1 MRLHK
6 LSFLLDF
13 GLYVLVQPPREEPY
27 RAAQGDLSRDWTSR
41 AFRRKHNATALA
53 PWLDSSVTL
62 CNTIRLR
69 VYSRDA
75 EIPVDSLVQSNVNVC
90 SSVIA
95 REANGVETVAR
106 SLLYCAPQLL
116 GRLIRLA
123 AAGLSIVVFVVP
135 VTGRQEVVQDKISH
149 LLTQPP
155 TAREVKAEMHPR
167 KNAAERRL
175 LGGG

>member
-1 MRLHK
+1 MRRHK

-13 GLYVLVQPPREEPY
+13 GLYVLVQTPREEPY

-90 SSVIA
+90 SSVILD
-95 REANGVETVAR
+95 GPV
-106 SLLYCAPQLL
+106 PK
-116 GRLIRLA
+116 
-123 AAGLSIVVFVVP
+123 AAG
-135 VTGRQEVVQDKISH
+135 Q
-149 LLTQPP
+149 
-155 TAREVKAEMHPR
+155 
-167 KNAAERRL
+167 RL
-175 LGGG
+175 VRSSSRAVGDT